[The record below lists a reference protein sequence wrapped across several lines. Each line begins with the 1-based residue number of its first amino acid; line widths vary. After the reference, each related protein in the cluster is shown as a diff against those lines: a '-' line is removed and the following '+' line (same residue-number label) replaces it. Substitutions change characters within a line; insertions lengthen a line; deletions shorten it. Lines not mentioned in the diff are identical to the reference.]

1 MLRLKLNYVSKRGPR
16 LRPQLHG
23 QYLTHDIFICVSFNE
38 NQLTWLQMPLRFVVK
53 GPIYSNTKVQEMA
66 WHHAIIWSKV
76 DTDIW
81 RHGTL
86 DHNMVM
92 GNYVCVL
99 ILRRQ
104 HHVFSSRNL
113 MQRWNLFQDDF
124 IKRKHYPRYWPF
136 VRRIH
141 RSRANSP
148 HKERPV
154 TWSFDV
160 FFDLCLNKQLNTQSW
175 GLWFE
180 IPSHP
185 LSRQSNDITIG

>member
-86 DHNMVM
+86 DDNMVM

-141 RSRANSP
+141 RSQAIPRTKKGQWRGALMFSLICVWINSWI
-148 HKERPV
+148 HNREAG
-154 TWSFDV
+154 
-160 FFDLCLNKQLNTQSW
+160 DLRYHRTHCHVRVMT
-175 GLWFE
+175 
-180 IPSHP
+180 
-185 LSRQSNDITIG
+185 